1 MARPVRGLH
10 SRRSKTMTETVELIT
25 VAGITTLSLLAIGF
39 AMGYYIALRAHIRD
53 VYSMQSLIAHQRDAI
68 QRIADLPERSRQGRT
83 IARQALTTWRLK
95 GEIDE

>member
-1 MARPVRGLH
+1 M
-10 SRRSKTMTETVELIT
+10 TVETALLLT
-25 VAGITTLSLLAIGF
+25 AAGCFVF
-39 AMGYYIALRAHIRD
+39 AGAFGLGYYKALRAHISD

-95 GEIDE
+95 GETDDRPERTD